1 MSDRLLIMAEYMAA
15 RKTPRRSD
23 YELHYSSALSEH
35 YRIYQS
41 GRIRYE
47 SGVTYDPLELA
58 KLRNTDTDIKVQ
70 IHNIKK
76 LFKGAT
82 IL

>member
-1 MSDRLLIMAEYMAA
+1 MSERLLIMAEYMAA
-15 RKTPRRSD
+15 RQKPRRSD
-23 YELHYSSALSEH
+23 YELHYSSMLGEH
-35 YRIYQS
+35 YRIYPS

-47 SGVTYDPLELA
+47 SGVIYDPLELA
-58 KLRNTDTDIKVQ
+58 RLRDTAPDVRTQ
-70 IHNIKK
+70 IHDIKK

>member
-15 RKTPRRSD
+15 RQKPRRSD
-23 YELHYSSALSEH
+23 YEQHYSNTLSEY
-35 YRIYQS
+35 YRIYPS

-47 SGVTYDPLELA
+47 SGVTYDPRELDR
-58 KLRNTDTDIKVQ
+58 LRTADPDTRVQ
-70 IHNIKK
+70 IHDIKK